1 MKGVSLHERAN
12 LGQLKLQYPNSS
24 SSDCTMNYIKRDTDA
39 SKGRDKELGYKDSD
53 RPCTKRA
60 KLQLKTVC
68 SNLPFEGGVDQ
79 DWGHVMLKS
88 YYYVLGTNKL
98 TALNVT
104 FSLIKWNSLRMR
116 FKEVGG
122 DKKNFCRD
130 FHLSLEVPDSTVL
143 FFDCLWSKAEYEKKS
158 FGFEYE
164 QRSALGSY
172 AHRSYVFVVP
182 SGDHINPTE
191 TELKNWELFMYVDIS
206 EIPKLTLRWPLAP
219 SLFKEEPFNITAY
232 NVSIYRR
239 GPPPDDEEEEE
250 EELLNTAIVSA
261 WDAVG
266 GELSYTFLT
275 DGSETY
281 WFTLR
286 MIHEAC
292 GLQDCNVS
300 KSHKIIISRMPYPP
314 LWSPCPFPTANLD
327 LSALWPHGPPCHTAF
342 THCPLYKVL
351 YFCWD
356 VTTQSFIFMWRMYQL
371 SPVFS
376 AGGNNRRTLIAIV
389 CCSVLIPVFLC
400 AFHVWRKRI
409 PPDPQSQA
417 KSLPVVF
424 INYVPSHDAHVA
436 FMVELTKYL
445 RSHCAVDALMDR
457 LDIPHFKS
465 NDPHNWCIG
474 EFERV
479 DFVMVVS
486 SPSTNQFVGIYKG
499 VDQISLKLL
508 KEKFG
513 NSKSGLRYFSVQL
526 PYCSEQDIPYEARQF
541 IFSYPLLAPD
551 LLAQDLESGAGLTG
565 LFFSPDIPAVSPPL
579 SIPKPLLIFSDT
591 IEIGRPKGIVN
602 QLLLRKS
609 LLLMK
614 FDPSSETL
622 ELANALVVL
631 SSTAEDGET
640 EVRISVGSRCV
651 KRFHLMQDLD
661 NMLRYIHNRGG
672 GPLCSCMGPNIP
684 GGRAELESNGRS
696 LLQALDAAKA
706 KIAKLPRS
714 DDGADLS
721 SYLIPDP
728 DSPNMSQPKSSATT
742 EGGTDSQEPLMSMEE
757 RQEPWRYDPPLR
769 IDTSEFWNHPA
780 ARRDS
785 SKKTPRG
792 TIPIHHIAK

>member
-1 MKGVSLHERAN
+1 MNVVA
-12 LGQLKLQYPNSS
+12 LGPTLEV
-24 SSDCTMNYIKRDTDA
+24 
-39 SKGRDKELGYKDSD
+39 SKGRNKELGDKDSD

-60 KLQLKTVC
+60 KLQLKIVC

-164 QRSALGSY
+164 QRSSLGSY

-261 WDAVG
+261 GDAVG

-286 MIHEAC
+286 MVHEAC

-314 LWSPCPFPTANLD
+314 LWSSCPFATANLD
-327 LSALWPHGPPCHTAF
+327 VSALGPMVLPAIHPSPTIY
-342 THCPLYKVL
+342 CPLYKVL

-371 SPVFS
+371 SPVLS

-409 PPDPQSQA
+409 PPDPQIQA

-526 PYCSEQDIPYEARQF
+526 PYCSEQDIPYEAR
-541 IFSYPLLAPD
+541 
-551 LLAQDLESGAGLTG
+551 
-565 LFFSPDIPAVSPPL
+565 
-579 SIPKPLLIFSDT
+579 
-591 IEIGRPKGIVN
+591 
-602 QLLLRKS
+602 
-609 LLLMK
+609 
-614 FDPSSETL
+614 
-622 ELANALVVL
+622 
-631 SSTAEDGET
+631 
-640 EVRISVGSRCV
+640 SRCV

-684 GGRAELESNGRS
+684 GGRAELEANGRS

-785 SKKTPRG
+785 SKKTTRG

>member
-1 MKGVSLHERAN
+1 MYGVYMY
-12 LGQLKLQYPNSS
+12 LQYPNSS

-104 FSLIKWNSLRMR
+104 FSLIKWNLNQTSFAKPLMPLAQGYSTHLEKHWSKVSPLQEARQQGWEYQALRMR

-182 SGDHINPTE
+182 SGDHINPDRESYVYEDSLSEETSNSGSQSESATDPTE

-239 GPPPDDEEEEE
+239 GPPPDDDEEEE

-314 LWSPCPFPTANLD
+314 LWSPFPFPTANLD

-526 PYCSEQDIPYEARQF
+526 PYCSEQDIPYEAR
-541 IFSYPLLAPD
+541 
-551 LLAQDLESGAGLTG
+551 
-565 LFFSPDIPAVSPPL
+565 
-579 SIPKPLLIFSDT
+579 
-591 IEIGRPKGIVN
+591 
-602 QLLLRKS
+602 
-609 LLLMK
+609 
-614 FDPSSETL
+614 
-622 ELANALVVL
+622 
-631 SSTAEDGET
+631 
-640 EVRISVGSRCV
+640 SRCV

>member
-1 MKGVSLHERAN
+1 MPLAQGCSTHVENHRSKVSPSQEA
-12 LGQLKLQYPNSS
+12 GQ
-24 SSDCTMNYIKRDTDA
+24 
-39 SKGRDKELGYKDSD
+39 
-53 RPCTKRA
+53 
-60 KLQLKTVC
+60 
-68 SNLPFEGGVDQ
+68 
-79 DWGHVMLKS
+79 KS
-88 YYYVLGTNKL
+88 WEYQ
-98 TALNVT
+98 A
-104 FSLIKWNSLRMR
+104 LRMR

-130 FHLSLEVPDSTVL
+130 FHLSVEVPDSTVL

-164 QRSALGSY
+164 QRSSLGSY
-172 AHRSYVFVVP
+172 SHRSYVFVVP
-182 SGDHINPTE
+182 SGDHISPTE

-275 DGSETY
+275 DVSETY

-292 GLQDCNVS
+292 GLQDCNDGLSLFVVPLPLS
-300 KSHKIIISRMPYPP
+300 PQPTSTSLPLGPWPSLPYSLHPP
-314 LWSPCPFPTANLD
+314 STA
-327 LSALWPHGPPCHTAF
+327 LSTR
-342 THCPLYKVL
+342 
-351 YFCWD
+351 
-356 VTTQSFIFMWRMYQL
+356 SFVFVGMYQL
-371 SPVFS
+371 SPVLS

-526 PYCSEQDIPYEARQF
+526 PYCSEQDIPYEAR
-541 IFSYPLLAPD
+541 
-551 LLAQDLESGAGLTG
+551 
-565 LFFSPDIPAVSPPL
+565 
-579 SIPKPLLIFSDT
+579 
-591 IEIGRPKGIVN
+591 
-602 QLLLRKS
+602 
-609 LLLMK
+609 
-614 FDPSSETL
+614 
-622 ELANALVVL
+622 
-631 SSTAEDGET
+631 
-640 EVRISVGSRCV
+640 SRCV

-684 GGRAELESNGRS
+684 GGRAELEANGRS

-706 KIAKLPRS
+706 KIAKIPRS
-714 DDGADLS
+714 DDGADIS

>member
-1 MKGVSLHERAN
+1 
-12 LGQLKLQYPNSS
+12 
-24 SSDCTMNYIKRDTDA
+24 
-39 SKGRDKELGYKDSD
+39 
-53 RPCTKRA
+53 
-60 KLQLKTVC
+60 
-68 SNLPFEGGVDQ
+68 
-79 DWGHVMLKS
+79 
-88 YYYVLGTNKL
+88 
-98 TALNVT
+98 
-104 FSLIKWNSLRMR
+104 MR

-130 FHLSLEVPDSTVL
+130 FHLSVEVPDSTVL

-164 QRSALGSY
+164 QRSSLGSY
-172 AHRSYVFVVP
+172 SHRSYVFVVP
-182 SGDHINPTE
+182 SGDHISPTE

-219 SLFKEEPFNITAY
+219 LLFKDEPFNITAY

-261 WDAVG
+261 LDAVG

-275 DGSETY
+275 DVSETY

-300 KSHKIIISRMPYPP
+300 KSHKIII
-314 LWSPCPFPTANLD
+314 N
-327 LSALWPHGPPCHTAF
+327 
-342 THCPLYKVL
+342 
-351 YFCWD
+351 
-356 VTTQSFIFMWRMYQL
+356 
-371 SPVFS
+371 
-376 AGGNNRRTLIAIV
+376 
-389 CCSVLIPVFLC
+389 
-400 AFHVWRKRI
+400 
-409 PPDPQSQA
+409 PQSQA

-445 RSHCAVDALMDR
+445 RSHCA
-457 LDIPHFKS
+457 
-465 NDPHNWCIG
+465 DPHNWCIG

-526 PYCSEQDIPYEARQF
+526 PYCSEQDIPYEA
-541 IFSYPLLAPD
+541 SC
-551 LLAQDLESGAGLTG
+551 
-565 LFFSPDIPAVSPPL
+565 
-579 SIPKPLLIFSDT
+579 
-591 IEIGRPKGIVN
+591 
-602 QLLLRKS
+602 
-609 LLLMK
+609 
-614 FDPSSETL
+614 
-622 ELANALVVL
+622 LVP
-631 SSTAEDGET
+631 
-640 EVRISVGSRCV
+640 RRSRCV

-684 GGRAELESNGRS
+684 GGRAELEVNGRS

-706 KIAKLPRS
+706 KIAKIPRS
-714 DDGADLS
+714 DDGADIS